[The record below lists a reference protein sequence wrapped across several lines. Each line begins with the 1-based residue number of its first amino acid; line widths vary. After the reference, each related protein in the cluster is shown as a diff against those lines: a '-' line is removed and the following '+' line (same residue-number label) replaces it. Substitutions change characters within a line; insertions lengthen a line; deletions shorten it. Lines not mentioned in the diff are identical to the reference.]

1 MRRRDLIDKRALI
14 AFAVIALVGGAIA
27 LALADGTVVMVIGAG
42 LIGLAAIA
50 LVSLAFLL
58 IGQSEE
64 RDRRRNPRG

>member
-14 AFAVIALVGGAIA
+14 AFAAIALVGGAIV
-27 LALADGTVVMVIGAG
+27 LALADSTVAMVIGAG

-64 RDRRRNPRG
+64 RDRRRHPRG

>member
-1 MRRRDLIDKRALI
+1 MRRRDTIDSRALI
-14 AFAVIALVGGAIA
+14 ALSAISLAAGATV
-27 LALADGTVVMVIGAG
+27 LALAGGTVAMVIGAG

-50 LVSLAFLL
+50 VVSLAFLL